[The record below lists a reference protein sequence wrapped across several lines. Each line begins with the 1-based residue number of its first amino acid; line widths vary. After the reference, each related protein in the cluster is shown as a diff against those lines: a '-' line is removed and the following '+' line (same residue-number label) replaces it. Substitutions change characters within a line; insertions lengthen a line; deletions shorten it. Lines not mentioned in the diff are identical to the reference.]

1 MSCILAK
8 LMMNTYTPQEVLI
21 TFSCLHLNPM
31 LPLLS
36 DVVLG

>member
-8 LMMNTYTPQEVLI
+8 LMMNICIPQDVLI
-21 TFSCLHLNPM
+21 TFSKLHLNPM
-31 LPLLS
+31 LPLFS